1 MIGEQARQRIE
12 AAIAAVEQQSRA
24 ELVAVIARRAG
35 EYRITGLALA
45 TIGAFLAGFLAWL
58 LLPWS
63 STGDVLLA
71 EFAIFLVL
79 LALLELTPL
88 GDRLTPASLKTEAAQ
103 RLARTVFLNEG
114 LTDTAERNAVLFF
127 VSLAEHHVEIIAD
140 RAIHGRVTP
149 GEWQAIVDAFS
160 RAVRAGQVAEGYE
173 GAIVALGAIL
183 GTHFPSDG
191 KPRNELGNRL
201 IQL

>member
-1 MIGEQARQRIE
+1 MISEQARQRIE
-12 AAIAAVEQQSRA
+12 AAIASVEQQSRA

-35 EYRITGLALA
+35 EYRVTGLALA

-71 EFAIFLVL
+71 EFAVFLVL

-88 GDRLTPASLKTEAAQ
+88 GDRLTPAYLKTEAAQ
-103 RLARTVFLNEG
+103 SLARTVFLHEG
-114 LTDTAERNAVLFF
+114 LTDTEERNAVLFF

-149 GEWQAIVDAFS
+149 DEWQAIVDAFS
-160 RAVRAGQVAEGYE
+160 RAVRAGNVEVGYQ
-173 GAIVALGAIL
+173 GAITSLGAIL
-183 GTHFPSDG
+183 ATHFPSDG

>member
-1 MIGEQARQRIE
+1 MISEQARQRIE
-12 AAIAAVEQQSRA
+12 AAIASVEQQSRA

-35 EYRITGLALA
+35 EYRVTGLALA
-45 TIGAFLAGFLAWL
+45 TIGALLAGFLAWL

-71 EFAIFLVL
+71 EFAIFLLL

-88 GDRLTPASLKTEAAQ
+88 GDRLTPASLKAEAAR

-114 LTDTAERNAVLFF
+114 LTDTEERNAVLFF

-140 RAIHGRVTP
+140 RGIHGRVTP
-149 GEWQAIVDAFS
+149 SEWLAIVDAFS
-160 RAVRAGQVAEGYE
+160 REVRAGNVEAGYQ
-173 GAIVALGAIL
+173 GAIAALGAIL
-183 GTHFPSDG
+183 ATHFPNDG

>member
-1 MIGEQARQRIE
+1 MISEQARQRIE

-35 EYRITGLALA
+35 EYRVTGLALA

-71 EFAIFLVL
+71 EFAVFLVL

-88 GDRLTPASLKTEAAQ
+88 GDRLTPAFLKVEAAR
-103 RLARTVFLNEG
+103 RLARAVFLDEG

-140 RAIHGRVTP
+140 RGIHGRVTP

-160 RAVRAGQVAEGYE
+160 REVRAGQVVAGYE
-173 GAIVALGAIL
+173 GAIAALGAIL
-183 GTHFPSDG
+183 ATHFPSDG
-191 KPRNELGNRL
+191 KPRDELGNRL

>member
-1 MIGEQARQRIE
+1 MISEQARQRIE
-12 AAIAAVEQQSRA
+12 AAIASVEQQSRA

-35 EYRITGLALA
+35 EYRVTGLALA

-71 EFAIFLVL
+71 EFAVFLVL

-88 GDRLTPASLKTEAAQ
+88 GDRLTPAYLKTEAAQ
-103 RLARTVFLNEG
+103 SLARTVFLNEG
-114 LTDTAERNAVLFF
+114 LTDTEERNAVLFF

-149 GEWQAIVDAFS
+149 DEWQAIVDAFS
-160 RAVRAGQVAEGYE
+160 RAVRAGNVEVGYQ
-173 GAIVALGAIL
+173 GAITSLGAIL
-183 GTHFPSDG
+183 ATHFPSDG

>member
-1 MIGEQARQRIE
+1 MISEQARQRIE
-12 AAIAAVEQQSRA
+12 AAIASVEQQSRA

-35 EYRITGLALA
+35 EYRVTGLALA

-71 EFAIFLVL
+71 EFAVFLVL

-88 GDRLTPASLKTEAAQ
+88 GDRLTPAYLKTEAAQ
-103 RLARTVFLNEG
+103 SLARTVFLNEG
-114 LTDTAERNAVLFF
+114 LTDTEERNAVLFF
-127 VSLAEHHVEIIAD
+127 VSLAVEIIAD

-149 GEWQAIVDAFS
+149 DEWQAIVDAFS
-160 RAVRAGQVAEGYE
+160 RAVRAGNVEVGYQ
-173 GAIVALGAIL
+173 GAITSLGAIL
-183 GTHFPSDG
+183 ATHFPSDG

>member
-1 MIGEQARQRIE
+1 MISEQARQRIE
-12 AAIAAVEQQSRA
+12 AAIASVEQQSRA

-35 EYRITGLALA
+35 EYRVTGLALA

-71 EFAIFLVL
+71 EFAVFLVL

-88 GDRLTPASLKTEAAQ
+88 GDRLTPAYLKTEAAQ
-103 RLARTVFLNEG
+103 SLARTVFLNEG
-114 LTDTAERNAVLFF
+114 LTDTEERNAVLFF

-149 GEWQAIVDAFS
+149 DEWQAIVDAFS
-160 RAVRAGQVAEGYE
+160 RAVRAGNVEVGYQ
-173 GAIVALGAIL
+173 GAITSLGAIL
-183 GTHFPSDG
+183 ATHFPSDG
-191 KPRNELGNRL
+191 KPRNELGNRR

>member
-1 MIGEQARQRIE
+1 MISEQARQRIE
-12 AAIAAVEQQSRA
+12 AAIASVEQQSRA

-35 EYRITGLALA
+35 EYRVTGLALA

-71 EFAIFLVL
+71 EFAVFLVL

-88 GDRLTPASLKTEAAQ
+88 GDRLTPAYLKTEAAQ
-103 RLARTVFLNEG
+103 SLARTVFLNEG
-114 LTDTAERNAVLFF
+114 LTDTEERNAVLFF
-127 VSLAEHHVEIIAD
+127 VSLAEHQVEIIAD
-140 RAIHGRVTP
+140 RAIQGRVTP
-149 GEWQAIVDAFS
+149 DEWQAIVDAFS
-160 RAVRAGQVAEGYE
+160 RAVRAGNVEVGYQ
-173 GAIVALGAIL
+173 GAITSLGAIL
-183 GTHFPSDG
+183 ATHFPSDG